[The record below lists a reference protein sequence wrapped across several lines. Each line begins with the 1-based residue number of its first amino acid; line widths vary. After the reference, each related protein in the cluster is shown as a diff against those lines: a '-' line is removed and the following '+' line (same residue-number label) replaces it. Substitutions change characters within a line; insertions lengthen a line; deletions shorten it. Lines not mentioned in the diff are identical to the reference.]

1 MMSSPTAE
9 EAGQL
14 LAVVAS
20 QELWRR
26 EQGSW
31 MLRPEQVKLKLGLE
45 REDVQLA
52 VFNICR
58 RLGKTFTAVL
68 YAIEQAEAQKQNIR
82 YGCAFLSD
90 LEEFVLPAFDI
101 ILEMMPPESRPF
113 YRQARKVWSFK
124 NGSRIKL
131 VGLDKNPNGLR
142 GNAIAKIIVDEA
154 AYVRNLR
161 RIYINVIVPATAKQS
176 GIKVIFLSSA
186 PEDPEHYF
194 VELMQKAQTQKNGFY
209 AELTIDDISDL
220 TPAER
225 ERLLEEVGGELSDV
239 AQREFF
245 CKIIIDASIALCKE
259 FSEALFVKPLRE
271 PKYCKVWESG
281 DVGGVRDR
289 TVFHLI
295 AYDFERAKV
304 MFLDERE
311 YPESTGTTVW
321 VKGVREMEGATKDP
335 NSGKMVGGRKLARH
349 VDCPGQLQVDL
360 MAEHDFACSLPRKD
374 ELHATIAQVRTA
386 FTKGQIEIDPKCK
399 LLILTLKLGT
409 LNRQRTDLART
420 EALGH
425 MDAFMSCA
433 YGIRHADK
441 SNPFPAFGG
450 ANPYTH
456 YIDPTKTP
464 LSPTANT
471 LRGLFKG
478 PR

>member
-1 MMSSPTAE
+1 MMAE
-9 EAGQL
+9 ATSLEAAQY
-14 LAVVAS
+14 LAVVAG

-26 EQGSW
+26 EQGTW
-31 MLRPEQVKLKLGLE
+31 MLRPEQVKLKSGLE

-58 RLGKTFTAVL
+58 RLGKTFVAVL
-68 YAIEQAEAQKQNIR
+68 YSVEEAERKKQNIR
-82 YGCAFLSD
+82 YGCAFLTD

-142 GNAIAKIIVDEA
+142 GNAINKIIVDEA
-154 AYVRNLR
+154 GFVRNLR

-194 VELMQKAQTQKNGFY
+194 VELMQKAQTQANGFY
-209 AELTIDDISDL
+209 AELTIDEISDL
-220 TPAER
+220 SPAER
-225 ERLLEEVGGELSDV
+225 KRLLDEVGGEDSDV

-259 FSEALFVKPLRE
+259 FDEAKVVRPLTA
-271 PKYCKVWESG
+271 PKYCKFWLAG

-289 TVFHLI
+289 TVFHLLT
-295 AYDFERAKV
+295 YDFERAKV

-311 YPESTGTTVW
+311 FPNETGTTVW
-321 VKGVREMEGATKDP
+321 VKAVREMEGATADP
-335 NSGKMVGGRKLARH
+335 ATGKMVGGRKLSRH

-360 MAEHDFACSLPRKD
+360 MADHGFACSLPRKD
-374 ELHATIAQVRTA
+374 ELDATIAQVRTA
-386 FTKGQIEIDPKCK
+386 FIKGQVEIDPKCR

-409 LNRQRTDLART
+409 LNKKRTDLART

-425 MDAFMSCA
+425 MDAFMSGA
-433 YGIRHADK
+433 YGIRHANK
-441 SNPFPAFGG
+441 SNPFPPYDG
-450 ANPYTH
+450 ANHYTH
-456 YIDPTKTP
+456 YIDPTHKP
-464 LSPTANT
+464 LSPTASN